1 MMKKI
6 LLLSIYTF
14 LAQIGLAQ
22 YANIPDLDGVY
33 QINHIDENL
42 PLNTRAAF
50 TQVQNFPVFLD
61 SFVSVPK
68 GGPIYCDMDADAEKE
83 IVFGVGQKLFAKNL
97 DGTDVLGW
105 PVLFPSN
112 FELNNSPSY
121 GDIDGDSL
129 GEVVVTIGN
138 ASNGFIYA
146 YKQNGSLASGFPI
159 TLGKFPLIPVLA
171 DLDSNGTMEIIAGK
185 FISSVAGEM
194 HVYSGNGAT
203 YNGWPVQMGSYPGSS
218 VAVGDINGDGSKE
231 IVAESR
237 NSIWVWDKNGN
248 VLPGFPFD
256 IDTNNVIITSYS
268 APILV
273 DIDNN
278 GSKEIVFG
286 AHNPG
291 GVVYVIKN
299 DGTLYPG
306 WPQTTPNWIYGA
318 PIAADIDSDGFM
330 EIIVGDQIASTTP
343 SSYLTFFEHDGT
355 VKHTIGPINAI
366 NNQVTVADIDNDGKY
381 EFMVDVNT
389 QKSAT
394 GQYNA
399 YDDDF
404 SQMAGW
410 PLSTNG
416 NTYFSQLIIGDLN
429 NDGNFDLVGAG
440 GELNLFYMYL
450 NHWNSTNPTNNMVI
464 NPHYQLNTYHD
475 GYYDNEV
482 FPVSINENQ
491 KELTVSIF
499 PNPFNNEVKI
509 LADNIDNIKI
519 MSSNGQTVFTQLGIN
534 KNQVILNLS
543 SVKKGVYFAVVKD
556 KKGLIATKK
565 IVKL

>member
-1 MMKKI
+1 
-6 LLLSIYTF
+6 
-14 LAQIGLAQ
+14 
-22 YANIPDLDGVY
+22 
-33 QINHIDENL
+33 
-42 PLNTRAAF
+42 
-50 TQVQNFPVFLD
+50 
-61 SFVSVPK
+61 
-68 GGPIYCDMDADAEKE
+68 MDADAEKE

-97 DGTDVLGW
+97 DGTDVPGW
-105 PVLFPSN
+105 PVLIPASY
-112 FELNNSPSY
+112 EINNTPSY
-121 GDIDGDSL
+121 GDIDGDGK
-129 GEVVVTIGN
+129 GEVVITI
-138 ASNGFIYA
+138 ASGSSGFIYA

-159 TLGKFPLIPVLA
+159 TLGRAPLLPVLA
-171 DLDSNGTMEIIAGK
+171 DLDSNGTMEIIVGK

-194 HVYSGNGAT
+194 YVYSGNGAV
-203 YNGWPVQMGSYPGSS
+203 YSGWPAQLGEWPGSS

-231 IVAESR
+231 IVGESR

-291 GVVYVIKN
+291 GVVYVLNN

-318 PIAADIDSDGFM
+318 PIAADIDNDGMM
-330 EIIVGDQIASTTP
+330 EIIVGDQIASTSP
-343 SSYLTFFEHDGT
+343 SSYLYFFEHDGT
-355 VKHTIGPINAI
+355 VKHTIGPIDAI

-389 QKSAT
+389 QKLAV
-394 GQYNA
+394 GRYNA

-410 PLSTNG
+410 PLSTQG
-416 NTYFSQLIIGDLN
+416 NTYFSQLLIGDLN
-429 NDGNFDLVGAG
+429 NNGNFDLVGAG

-450 NHWNSTNPTNNMVI
+450 NYWNSNNPVNSMVI

-475 GYYDNEV
+475 GYYENEV
-482 FPVSINENQ
+482 FLTSIAESK
-491 KELTVSIF
+491 KELLVRVF
-499 PNPFNNEVKI
+499 PNPFNNEIKI
-509 LADNIDNIKI
+509 LAKDINSVVITSI
-519 MSSNGQTVFTQLGIN
+519 NGQVVFAHKSIN
-534 KNQVILNLS
+534 KNEVILDLS
-543 SVKKGVYFAVVKD
+543 SIKKGVYFAVIKNE
-556 KKGLIATKK
+556 KGLVATKK